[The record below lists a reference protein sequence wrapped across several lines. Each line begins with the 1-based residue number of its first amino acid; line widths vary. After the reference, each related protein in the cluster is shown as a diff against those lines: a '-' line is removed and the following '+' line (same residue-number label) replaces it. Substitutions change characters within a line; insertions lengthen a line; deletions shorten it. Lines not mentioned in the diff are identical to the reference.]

1 MAWTLSFELFF
12 YLLLGL
18 SLTLR
23 HTFWRWSFIL
33 IPSVLALLRVA
44 TMGSVEFGKATT
56 LFTLLANPYQWEFL
70 LGCATAVLAGLHLP
84 WLASFRRRGF
94 FLVGLLLLA
103 AFLLFWPF
111 AVTFIY
117 RLALLLVLSVLILL
131 SNEIDIQ
138 FPGLLALSWVGGI
151 SYSLYLIHNPMQSLV
166 IRVALLLGQ
175 PEAVAAFLLV
185 LIPLLAAVFYFR
197 TFETWSLQLI
207 QRVSPRGRPPAI
219 PHRINS

>member
-1 MAWTLSFELFF
+1 
-12 YLLLGL
+12 
-18 SLTLR
+18 
-23 HTFWRWSFIL
+23 
-33 IPSVLALLRVA
+33 
-44 TMGSVEFGKATT
+44 MGNVEFGKATT

-70 LGCATAVLAGLHLP
+70 LGCAVAVLARSHLA

-103 AFLLFWPF
+103 GFLLFWPF
-111 AVTFIY
+111 AVTFTY

-138 FPGLLALSWVGGI
+138 FPGLRALSWVGVI

-166 IRVALLLGQ
+166 IRLALRLGQ
-175 PEAVAAFLLV
+175 SEAVAALLLV
-185 LIPLLAAVFYFR
+185 LVPLLAAVFYFR

-207 QRVSPRGRPPAI
+207 QRVSPRCRPPAMA
-219 PHRINS
+219 HRFNS